1 MLCVFSGV
9 KLGCW
14 EQVVGSLSGSVA
26 SAAQCFSSLYPSAV
40 SGGAAQERPAQPPS
54 SAPRWAAAGCFFI
67 VFITQSAR
75 FNGVFLGR
83 TDEQQQ
89 RSSSRERNRVTISI
103 SVAPPMPT
111 FPSPHTI
118 RRQQRSRLARAVK
131 INICEAIYDMNHQS
145 GGKYWD

>member
-1 MLCVFSGV
+1 MLR
-9 KLGCW
+9 
-14 EQVVGSLSGSVA
+14 A
-26 SAAQCFSSLYPSAV
+26 SCRLTIRLHGISSTMFFIPV
-40 SGGAAQERPAQPPS
+40 PERRVWRSCTGTPS
-54 SAPRWAAAGCFFI
+54 SASELCTEVSGCWLLFI
-67 VFITQSAR
+67 VLITQSAR

-131 INICEAIYDMNHQS
+131 INIYEAIYDINHQS
-145 GGKYWD
+145 GGIKSKNKLKKHFQL